1 MESSFKKIACAGPDD
16 QDKRIDRIL
25 RTILPSLSL
34 GIIYR
39 EIRKGRI
46 RINSKKT
53 DASNRI
59 SSGDSIEI
67 HNSLL
72 QPLKKD
78 IENIKIQGKES
89 TVINRDNGPLEI
101 IFENDMILALNKPA
115 GVAVHSGRRNKNRS
129 TPGESGVS
137 LDEIVKTRYQNITGR
152 SLSFSP
158 SPLHRLDKNTS
169 GIILFGKSI
178 EGARIITELL
188 REKKIRKKYIA
199 LLDGYLE
206 TPVKWVD
213 FLSHDTDKG
222 VAVNRSPESGG
233 KKAVTRAEPLLHSK
247 NQTLA
252 AVEIETGRYH
262 QIRKQCA
269 LHGHPLSCD
278 IKYGSSCKEKG
289 SYILHCWSVKLELTD
304 KDINP
309 GFTFLTAGLPE
320 DTVKKIS
327 KVFGPDEIEKLFN
340 DISLLI

>member
-16 QDKRIDRIL
+16 QDKRIDRII
-25 RTILPSLSL
+25 RTILPSLPL

-53 DASNRI
+53 DASRHI

-72 QPLKKD
+72 QSLKKD
-78 IENIKIQGKES
+78 IENIKIQGKEGTDVNS
-89 TVINRDNGPLEI
+89 YHEPLEI

-115 GVAVHSGRRNKNRS
+115 GIAVHSGSRNKKRS
-129 TPGESGVS
+129 AAGENGVS
-137 LDEIVKTRYQNITGR
+137 LDEIVKARYQDITGR

-169 GIILFGKSI
+169 GLILFGKSI
-178 EGARIITELL
+178 EGARIITGLL

-199 LLDGYLE
+199 LLDGYLD
-206 TPVKWVD
+206 TPVEWAD
-213 FLSHDTDKG
+213 FLAHDTDKG
-222 VAVNRSPESGG
+222 IAVNRSHESGG
-233 KKAVTRAEPLLHSK
+233 REAVTRAAPLLHSK

-269 LHGHPLSCD
+269 MHGHPLSSD
-278 IKYGSSCKEKG
+278 TKYGSSCKDKG

-304 KDINP
+304 KDRNP
-309 GFTFLTAGLPE
+309 GFSLLTAGLPE

-327 KVFGPDEIEKLFN
+327 GIFGPDEIEKLFN